1 MLVSLDDLHNVVYD
15 CCLIFALSALCYVGV
30 VVSTSLCTI
39 TSGVDGGGGDDND
52 HTSVHLLLL
61 ITR

>member
-1 MLVSLDDLHNVVYD
+1 MLVSLDDLHNVVYG

-39 TSGVDGGGGDDND
+39 TSGVAGGGDDD
-52 HTSVHLLLL
+52 DDDHHHHHTSVHL
-61 ITR
+61 